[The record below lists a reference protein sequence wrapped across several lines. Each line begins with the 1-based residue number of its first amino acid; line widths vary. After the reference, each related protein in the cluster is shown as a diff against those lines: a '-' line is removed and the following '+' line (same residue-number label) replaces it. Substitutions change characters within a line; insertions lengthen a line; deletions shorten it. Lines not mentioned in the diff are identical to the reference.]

1 MRTVTRLGESSI
13 MSTKI
18 TFPLK
23 SPHDTTS
30 VVPEVKLSDASSD
43 VAVPGCNDVDQTIND
58 AEDYPVSRLWNA
70 ASISSNDAKSQA
82 EHGEADIS
90 EDAQGMRVEDVA
102 VQNPEPEKEQPKNTL
117 GEYSTKNTSIQAEKQ
132 DFEPVQSN
140 ISDTETETHKT
151 PARKK
156 SNRLI
161 TAFGSLGRFLIIL
174 AVTTLIF
181 TPLPWILARIVTG
194 EFIAEFALV
203 SFLFALGAGVPV
215 AFFIFVVSFARN
227 KPLVQFYDDE

>member
-1 MRTVTRLGESSI
+1 

-30 VVPEVKLSDASSD
+30 VVPEVKLSDASPD
-43 VAVPGCNDVDQTIND
+43 VATRGCNDVNQRSDSSANRS
-58 AEDYPVSRLWNA
+58 VSRLWNA
-70 ASISSNDAKSQA
+70 TTLPGNDAKSQA

-90 EDAQGMRVEDVA
+90 PDSQDMRVEDVA
-102 VQNPEPEKEQPKNTL
+102 VQNHESKKEQPKNTL
-117 GEYSTKNTSIQAEKQ
+117 GEYSAKNTSMQTEKQ
-132 DFEPVQSN
+132 DSEPMQSN
-140 ISDTETETHKT
+140 ISDTETETCKE
-151 PARKK
+151 PERKK

-161 TAFGSLGRFLIIL
+161 TAFGSLGRFLTIL

-203 SFLFALGAGVPV
+203 SFLFALGAGMPV
-215 AFFIFVVSFARN
+215 AFFIFMVSFVRN
-227 KPLVQFYDDE
+227 KPLVQFHEDDEVGM

>member
-1 MRTVTRLGESSI
+1 
-13 MSTKI
+13 MSTKV

-43 VAVPGCNDVDQTIND
+43 VANPGCNDVNQRSDSSANRS
-58 AEDYPVSRLWNA
+58 VSRLWSA
-70 ASISSNDAKSQA
+70 ASIPGNDAKSQT

-90 EDAQGMRVEDVA
+90 ADSQDMRVEDVA
-102 VQNPEPEKEQPKNTL
+102 VQNPESEKEQPKNTL
-117 GEYSTKNTSIQAEKQ
+117 GGYSAKNTSMQTEKQ
-132 DFEPVQSN
+132 DSEPAQSN
-140 ISDTETETHKT
+140 ITDTETESHKT

-174 AVTTLIF
+174 AVTTFIF

-203 SFLFALGAGVPV
+203 SFLFALGAGMPV
-215 AFFIFVVSFARN
+215 AFFIFVVSFVRN
-227 KPLVQFYDDE
+227 KPLVQFYDDEVNA

>member
-1 MRTVTRLGESSI
+1 

-30 VVPEVKLSDASSD
+30 VVPEVKLSDASPD
-43 VAVPGCNDVDQTIND
+43 VANSGGNDVNQRSDSSANRS
-58 AEDYPVSRLWNA
+58 VSRLWNA
-70 ASISSNDAKSQA
+70 TSVSGNNDKSQT
-82 EHGEADIS
+82 EHDEADIS
-90 EDAQGMRVEDVA
+90 ADSQDMRVGDIA

-117 GEYSTKNTSIQAEKQ
+117 GECSVKNTSMQAEKQ
-132 DFEPVQSN
+132 DSEPAQSN
-140 ISDTETETHKT
+140 IPDTETEAHKI

-203 SFLFALGAGVPV
+203 SFLFALGAGMPV
-215 AFFIFVVSFARN
+215 AFFIFMVSFVRN
-227 KPLVQFYDDE
+227 KPLVQFYDNE

>member
-1 MRTVTRLGESSI
+1 

-23 SPHDTTS
+23 PPHDTTS
-30 VVPEVKLSDASSD
+30 VVPEVKLSDTSSD
-43 VAVPGCNDVDQTIND
+43 VATPGCNDVNQRSDSSANRS
-58 AEDYPVSRLWNA
+58 VSRLWNA
-70 ASISSNDAKSQA
+70 SSLPGNDAKSQT

-90 EDAQGMRVEDVA
+90 ADSQDMRVEDVA
-102 VQNPEPEKEQPKNTL
+102 VQNPESEKEQPKNTL
-117 GEYSTKNTSIQAEKQ
+117 GGYSAKNTSMQTEKQ
-132 DFEPVQSN
+132 DSEPVQSS
-140 ISDTETETHKT
+140 ILDTETEAHKT

-161 TAFGSLGRFLIIL
+161 TAFGSLGRFLIML

-203 SFLFALGAGVPV
+203 SFLFALGAGMPV
-215 AFFIFVVSFARN
+215 AFFIFVVSFVRN
-227 KPLVQFYDDE
+227 KPLVQFYDDEVNA

>member
-1 MRTVTRLGESSI
+1 

-30 VVPEVKLSDASSD
+30 VVPEVKLSDANPD
-43 VAVPGCNDVDQTIND
+43 VATPGCNDVNQRSDSSANRS
-58 AEDYPVSRLWNA
+58 VSRLWNA
-70 ASISSNDAKSQA
+70 ASIPGNDDKSQT
-82 EHGEADIS
+82 EHGDADIS
-90 EDAQGMRVEDVA
+90 ADSQDMRVEDIA
-102 VQNPEPEKEQPKNTL
+102 VQNPEPEKEQSKNTL
-117 GEYSTKNTSIQAEKQ
+117 GEYSAKNTSMQAEKQ
-132 DFEPVQSN
+132 DSEPAQSD
-140 ISDTETETHKT
+140 ILGTETG
-151 PARKK
+151 ARKKPVWKK

-161 TAFGSLGRFLIIL
+161 TAFGSLGRFLTIL

-203 SFLFALGAGVPV
+203 SFLFALGAGMPV
-215 AFFIFVVSFARN
+215 AFFIFMVSFVRN
-227 KPLVQFYDDE
+227 KPLMQFYDNE